1 MTHTSDP
8 LQFPERL
15 RNEAVAA
22 LVPFFIDG
30 PRGDAETARLAAQAM
45 LDDFDAATPKELQLS
60 AQIIALA
67 WAAIGCLRT
76 AMAATNL
83 PLDDVLRLQDHAI
96 DLDRSSQKVTKVLEA
111 RRKDR
116 ARNPAA
122 MTLEN
127 TQWDE
132 GAFQLAINHSLEK
145 LADANSKLAAYT
157 ATLAPAEPKPKLPF
171 LLAEQMTPSVL
182 ARRAR
187 N

>member
-1 MTHTSDP
+1 MTHISRST
-8 LQFPERL
+8 QFPERL
-15 RNEAVAA
+15 RNQAVAA

-30 PRGDAETARLAAQAM
+30 PRGNTETARLAAAAM

-60 AQIIALA
+60 AEIIALA

-96 DLDRSSQKVTKVLEA
+96 GLDQSSQKATRALEA
-111 RRKDR
+111 RRKER

-122 MTLEN
+122 MTPEN
-127 TQWDE
+127 TRWDE
-132 GAFQLAINHSLEK
+132 GAFQLAINQSMEK
-145 LADANSKLAAYT
+145 LADANARLAASM
-157 ATLAPAEPKPKLPF
+157 ATPAPAERRPKPPF
-171 LLAEQMTPSVL
+171 LFAERMTRSVL
-182 ARRAR
+182 AHQAG